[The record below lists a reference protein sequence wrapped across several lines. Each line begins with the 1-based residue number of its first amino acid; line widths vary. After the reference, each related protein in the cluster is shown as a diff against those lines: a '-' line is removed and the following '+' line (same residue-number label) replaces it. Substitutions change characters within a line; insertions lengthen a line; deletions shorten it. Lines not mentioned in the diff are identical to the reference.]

1 MSDLPAKPLSFW
13 ARIFSPITKAF
24 AKPVEK
30 PERPAH
36 GADWSRSQ
44 GAPNPYPAKL
54 SMAAFA
60 SHGYVYAAVSRAS
73 QDLAALPIKLIR
85 GKGDKSEIVDDHPFL
100 DLMDQPSTYKD
111 GFSFREQL
119 IVDLMLSG
127 GCYVLLAG
135 STDIPTS
142 LFRLHPEQTKIITDP
157 VIGIK
162 GFEFEDSGAVVEYGI
177 DRVVYAQSASWAAGV
192 NSLYGVGGV
201 QPLQREISADISA
214 QKLASDSAKKG
225 RPDILISPADE
236 ADIWDYEQRRAI
248 LDAYRGMSSEG
259 GAMVLSGQVKI
270 DPLQISPRDLEFQSV
285 RDYTRQAISAVFGV
299 PPSVLGDNSANF
311 AVSRQQA
318 QNYWEVQT
326 KRGKRLSF
334 LLTQIAKRFDKDLR
348 VEVDYSGVEALQDIR
363 NAQLDRIT
371 KHILNGMDAGDAY
384 QYEGMEDSPLVAA
397 DERESPAE
405 DVGDEEGQ
413 NVRAMEMILR
423 AISTESKQADLGK
436 KSNAKEAME
445 ALPASTQKALKKK
458 ASDHNEKYGDNP
470 KKKLTNSN
478 YLAVSYHRGL
488 AAYHGNPESVRP
500 SVSSAQQ
507 WGMARVNGLLYA
519 LRTGKYRRRPYD
531 TDLLPDEHPL
541 SNAEDDKEQKHLIYG
556 YKDLELAP
564 KDTGWGFTKRE
575 ARKILGDDP
584 DMERY
589 AQAFLF
595 VNRGGTNDP
604 DAYRLPIAKMI
615 NGELKIVFRGVI
627 AAGSSVRGEP
637 KFGGGYYNLSGA
649 TQKDKE
655 RLYNEIKELYDRFG
669 ESAPIA
675 PWEEPENKKN
685 DVTNFPARGDD
696 REVSLSNS
704 QYKVFDA
711 DYAQDLKDNWP
722 QIWRKGGNIEG
733 NNQYRRLA
741 PIVNRDDKKPKTD
754 TEEMAIRKR
763 EAWAARHL
771 QDFRLAGTVAQ
782 IKWFVVGE
790 KGQTYMKELIE
801 EEKRKIQGKQD
812 RSMVWRSWV
821 EKAQKPAEKAIQ
833 RTVYDYLRGA
843 RKRYMVRADQYIL
856 VNGSQDPTPIDW
868 GELLGVAEETRILQ
882 KQLGRQWIAVWSL
895 SGNDA
900 LNEVYKSA
908 GRTLPLDLTF
918 GSRDAAVEATNL
930 TSMIISQTT
939 GATMKQV
946 IEKGLLEGDSVEEI
960 AQSISQSKV
969 FGIKRARTIARTEST
984 KAINLAS
991 IQAYNTAMKD
1001 GISIRKEWLSARDD
1015 LVRETHQELDG
1026 QIVGVNEMFT
1036 VPSTGQQS
1044 VSPSAFG
1051 VPAEDINCRC
1061 TILPIVEG

>member
-157 VIGIK
+157 VMGIK

-270 DPLQISPRDLEFQSV
+270 DPLQITPRDLEFQSV

-397 DERESPAE
+397 DKRESPAE

-423 AISTESKQADLGK
+423 AVSSGDQKKTLDKQA
-436 KSNAKEAME
+436 
-445 ALPASTQKALKKK
+445 
-458 ASDHNEKYGDNP
+458 
-470 KKKLTNSN
+470 
-478 YLAVSYHRGL
+478 R
-488 AAYHGNPESVRP
+488 
-500 SVSSAQQ
+500 
-507 WGMARVNGLLYA
+507 
-519 LRTGKYRRRPYD
+519 
-531 TDLLPDEHPL
+531 
-541 SNAEDDKEQKHLIYG
+541 
-556 YKDLELAP
+556 
-564 KDTGWGFTKRE
+564 
-575 ARKILGDDP
+575 
-584 DMERY
+584 
-589 AQAFLF
+589 
-595 VNRGGTNDP
+595 
-604 DAYRLPIAKMI
+604 
-615 NGELKIVFRGVI
+615 
-627 AAGSSVRGEP
+627 
-637 KFGGGYYNLSGA
+637 
-649 TQKDKE
+649 
-655 RLYNEIKELYDRFG
+655 DR
-669 ESAPIA
+669 
-675 PWEEPENKKN
+675 
-685 DVTNFPARGDD
+685 
-696 REVSLSNS
+696 
-704 QYKVFDA
+704 
-711 DYAQDLKDNWP
+711 
-722 QIWRKGGNIEG
+722 
-733 NNQYRRLA
+733 
-741 PIVNRDDKKPKTD
+741 
-754 TEEMAIRKR
+754 
-763 EAWAARHL
+763 
-771 QDFRLAGTVAQ
+771 
-782 IKWFVVGE
+782 
-790 KGQTYMKELIE
+790 
-801 EEKRKIQGKQD
+801 
-812 RSMVWRSWV
+812 VWRSWV
-821 EKAQKPAEKAIQ
+821 EKAQGPAERAIQ
-833 RTVYDYLRGA
+833 RAVYDYLRGA
-843 RKRYMVRADQYIL
+843 RKRYMVRADRYIL
-856 VNGSQDPTPIDW
+856 VNGSKDPTPIDW

-882 KQLGRQWIAVWSL
+882 SQLGRQWIGVWAL

-900 LNEVYKSA
+900 LKDVYKSA

-918 GSRDAAVEATNL
+918 GSREAAVEAVDF
-930 TSMIISQTT
+930 TSMNIAQST
-939 GATMKQV
+939 ATKIKEV
-946 IEKGLLEGDSVEEI
+946 IEKGLLEGDSVDDIAKSIEEDT
-960 AQSISQSKV
+960 S
-969 FGIKRARTIARTEST
+969 FNIKRSRTIARTEST

-991 IQAYNTAMKD
+991 VQAYNTAMAD
-1001 GISIRKEWLSARDD
+1001 GIKIRKEWLSARDD

-1026 QIVGVNEMFT
+1026 QIVGVNELFT
-1036 VPSTGQQS
+1036 VPSTGDQS
-1044 VSPSAFG
+1044 MSPSAFG
-1051 VPAEDINCRC
+1051 VPSEDINCRC
-1061 TILPIVEG
+1061 TVLPVVEG

>member
-1 MSDLPAKPLSFW
+1 MSDLPAKPVSFW
-13 ARIFSPITKAF
+13 ARIFFPITKAF

-85 GKGDKSEIVDDHPFL
+85 GKGQASEIVEEHPFL

-135 STDIPTS
+135 STDVPTS

-157 VIGIK
+157 VVGIK

-177 DRVVYAQSASWAAGV
+177 DRVVYAQSASWAGGV
-192 NSLYGVGGV
+192 NALYGVGGV

-270 DPLQISPRDLEFQSV
+270 DPLQVSPRDLEFKSV
-285 RDYTRQAISAVFGV
+285 RDFTRQAISAVFGV

-334 LLTQIAKRFDKDLR
+334 LLTQIARRFDKDLR
-348 VEVDYSGVEALQDIR
+348 VEIDYSGVEALQDIR

-371 KHILNGMDAGDAY
+371 KHILNGMDAGEAY
-384 QYEGMEDSPLVAA
+384 QYEGMEDAPIVPQG
-397 DERESPAE
+397 ERETPAE

-423 AISTESKQADLGK
+423 AVHK
-436 KSNAKEAME
+436 N
-445 ALPASTQKALKKK
+445 
-458 ASDHNEKYGDNP
+458 
-470 KKKLTNSN
+470 
-478 YLAVSYHRGL
+478 
-488 AAYHGNPESVRP
+488 
-500 SVSSAQQ
+500 
-507 WGMARVNGLLYA
+507 
-519 LRTGKYRRRPYD
+519 
-531 TDLLPDEHPL
+531 
-541 SNAEDDKEQKHLIYG
+541 
-556 YKDLELAP
+556 
-564 KDTGWGFTKRE
+564 
-575 ARKILGDDP
+575 
-584 DMERY
+584 
-589 AQAFLF
+589 
-595 VNRGGTNDP
+595 
-604 DAYRLPIAKMI
+604 
-615 NGELKIVFRGVI
+615 
-627 AAGSSVRGEP
+627 
-637 KFGGGYYNLSGA
+637 
-649 TQKDKE
+649 
-655 RLYNEIKELYDRFG
+655 
-669 ESAPIA
+669 
-675 PWEEPENKKN
+675 N
-685 DVTNFPARGDD
+685 DVTNFPAQGDD
-696 REVSLSNS
+696 REVSLDNS
-704 QYKVFDA
+704 QYRIFDPE
-711 DYAQDLKDNWP
+711 YAQDLKDNWP
-722 QIWRKGGNIEG
+722 QIWRMGGNIEG
-733 NNQYRRLA
+733 NNQYRRLE
-741 PIVNRDDKKPKTD
+741 PIVSRQDKTPKTD

-771 QDFRLAGTVAQ
+771 QDFRIAGTVAQ

-790 KGQTYMKELIE
+790 RGQTYMKELIE
-801 EEKRKIQGKQD
+801 DEKRKLEAKEVRG
-812 RSMVWRSWV
+812 MVWRSWV
-821 EKAQKPAEKAIQ
+821 EKAQKPAEKMIQ

-843 RKRYMVRADQYIL
+843 RKRYMVRADRYIL

-868 GELLGVAEETRILQ
+868 GELLAVAEETRILQ
-882 KQLGRQWIAVWSL
+882 KALGRQWVAVWSL

-918 GSRDAAVEATNL
+918 GSREAAVEASNL
-930 TSMIISQTT
+930 TSMLISQTT
-939 GATMKQV
+939 GTTMKQV
-946 IEKGLLEGDSVEEI
+946 IEKGLLEGDSIEEI
-960 AQSISQSKV
+960 AQNISASKV
-969 FGIKRARTIARTEST
+969 FSIERSRAIARTEST
-984 KAINLAS
+984 KAINMAS
-991 IQAYNTAMKD
+991 VQAYNTAMQD
-1001 GISIRKEWLSARDD
+1001 GINIRKEWLSARDD

-1026 QIVGVNEMFT
+1026 QIVGVNEAFV

-1044 VSPSAFG
+1044 TSPSMFG
-1051 VPAEDINCRC
+1051 DPAEDVNCRC
-1061 TILPIVEG
+1061 TVLPIVEG

>member
-1 MSDLPAKPLSFW
+1 MSNLPAEPVSFW

-24 AKPVEK
+24 AKPIEK

-85 GKGDKSEIVDDHPFL
+85 GKGQASEIVEDHPFL

-135 STDIPTS
+135 STDTPTS

-157 VIGIK
+157 VMGIK

-177 DRVVYAQSASWAAGV
+177 DRVVYAQSASWAGGV
-192 NSLYGVGGV
+192 NALYGVGGV

-270 DPLQISPRDLEFQSV
+270 DPLQVSPRDLEFKSV
-285 RDYTRQAISAVFGV
+285 RDFTRQAISAVFGV

-326 KRGKRLSF
+326 KRGKRLAF

-348 VEVDYSGVEALQDIR
+348 VEIDYSGVEALQDIR

-371 KHILNGMDAGDAY
+371 KHILNGMDAGEAY
-384 QYEGMEDSPLVAA
+384 QYEGMEDAPIVPQG
-397 DERESPAE
+397 ERETPAE

-413 NVRAMEMILR
+413 NVRALEMILR
-423 AISTESKQADLGK
+423 AVHK
-436 KSNAKEAME
+436 N
-445 ALPASTQKALKKK
+445 
-458 ASDHNEKYGDNP
+458 
-470 KKKLTNSN
+470 
-478 YLAVSYHRGL
+478 
-488 AAYHGNPESVRP
+488 
-500 SVSSAQQ
+500 
-507 WGMARVNGLLYA
+507 
-519 LRTGKYRRRPYD
+519 
-531 TDLLPDEHPL
+531 
-541 SNAEDDKEQKHLIYG
+541 
-556 YKDLELAP
+556 
-564 KDTGWGFTKRE
+564 
-575 ARKILGDDP
+575 
-584 DMERY
+584 
-589 AQAFLF
+589 
-595 VNRGGTNDP
+595 
-604 DAYRLPIAKMI
+604 
-615 NGELKIVFRGVI
+615 
-627 AAGSSVRGEP
+627 
-637 KFGGGYYNLSGA
+637 
-649 TQKDKE
+649 
-655 RLYNEIKELYDRFG
+655 
-669 ESAPIA
+669 
-675 PWEEPENKKN
+675 N
-685 DVTNFPARGDD
+685 DVTNFPAQGDD
-696 REVSLSNS
+696 REVSLDNS
-704 QYKVFDA
+704 QYRIFDPE
-711 DYAQDLKDNWP
+711 YAQDLKDNWP
-722 QIWRKGGNIEG
+722 QIWRMGGNIEG
-733 NNQYRRLA
+733 NNQYRRLE
-741 PIVNRDDKKPKTD
+741 PIVSRQDKTPKTD

-801 EEKRKIQGKQD
+801 DEKRKLESKEVRG
-812 RSMVWRSWV
+812 MVWRSWV

-833 RTVYDYLRGA
+833 RSMYDYFRGA
-843 RKRYMVRADQYIL
+843 KKRYMDRVEQY
-856 VNGSQDPTPIDW
+856 VQTGRSYTPQEIKSVVSW
-868 GELLGVAEETRILQ
+868 SELLAVAEETRILQ
-882 KQLGRQWIAVWSL
+882 KTLGRQWVAVWSL

-918 GSRDAAVEATNL
+918 GSREAAVEASDF
-930 TSMIISQTT
+930 TSMNITQTT
-939 GATMKQV
+939 AKRMQAI
-946 IEKGLLEGDSVEEI
+946 IEQGLLDGDSINEI
-960 AQSISQSKV
+960 TQSIFNSTS
-969 FGIKRARTIARTEST
+969 FDIKRSRAIARTEST

-991 IQAYNTAMKD
+991 VQAYNTAMQD
-1001 GISIRKEWLSARDD
+1001 GINIRKEWLSARDD

-1026 QIVGVNEMFT
+1026 QIVGVNEVFV

-1044 VSPSAFG
+1044 TSPSMFG
-1051 VPAEDINCRC
+1051 DPAEDVNCRC
-1061 TILPIVEG
+1061 TVLPIVEG